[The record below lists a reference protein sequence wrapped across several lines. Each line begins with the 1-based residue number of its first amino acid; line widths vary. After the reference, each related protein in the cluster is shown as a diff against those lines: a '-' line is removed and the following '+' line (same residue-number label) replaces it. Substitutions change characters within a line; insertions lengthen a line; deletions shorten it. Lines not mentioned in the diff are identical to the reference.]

1 VRGTMPSAIVVGV
14 SSGIGG
20 AIARALWDREWSVVG
35 TVRRTCETNASY
47 LSGVIDHCDLGEVA
61 SVDTALQRISDLSG
75 SWDALVVAPG
85 TLEPIGRLGDVDPD
99 AWAQSIDVNFVNQVR
114 IVQGLLPS
122 ARKDG
127 DLQPIVI
134 FFAGGGS
141 NSAPVGFSAY
151 TAAKIALTKMTEL
164 LDAEYPDVRFCIIGP
179 GWVNTKIHDQ
189 ALSNPRTPIDI
200 RLETERRISANDFVS
215 MADVVDTVLW
225 ALGAPKD
232 VVGGRNISVAHD
244 PIHQE
249 EFATGLAADRDLLK
263 LRRSGNDYPWME
275 RG

>member
-1 VRGTMPSAIVVGV
+1 MPSAIVVGV
-14 SSGIGG
+14 SSGIGE
-20 AIARALWDREWSVVG
+20 AIAHAFSDREWSVVG
-35 TVRRTCETNASY
+35 TVRRACEADASH
-47 LSGVIDHCDLGEVA
+47 LSGVIEHCDLGDVA
-61 SVDTALQRISDLSG
+61 SVDTAIGRLSDLVE

-85 TLEPIGRLGDVDPD
+85 TMEPIGRLGEVDPD
-99 AWAQSIDVNFVNQVR
+99 TWAQSIAVNFLNQVR
-114 IVQGLLPS
+114 IVQGLLAS
-122 ARKDG
+122 ARKG
-127 DLQPIVI
+127 GGLQPIVI

-164 LDAEYPDVRFCIIGP
+164 LDAEYPSVRFCIIGP

-189 ALSNPRTPIDI
+189 ALSNPLTPIDI
-200 RLETERRISANDFVS
+200 RRETERRISTKDFVA
-215 MADVVDTVLW
+215 MADVVGTVLW

-249 EFATGLAADRDLLK
+249 EFATGLAADHDLLK
-263 LRRSGNDYPWME
+263 LRRSGNDYLWME